1 MCDNPECKGDD
12 IVTYELLQDFCEQDT
27 FCVGSFEDKNF
38 NGQGMLSQSLR
49 YINGLDGKVS
59 HMTIESGGSYT
70 GGGTSCFPGSSEVL
84 KLSPTSDKWAY
95 ARMDSIKIGDIV
107 LGSDANGQ
115 VSPSKVLSLPHGANK
130 DAATFVE
137 IKTDIHKS
145 MKATPAHLV
154 MVCDECDLCVKPAL
168 QSAGSVK
175 VGFCVLTVDV
185 SDLLNVNVK
194 EHKLKPTHVIDVTE
208 VADFGLYTLVTENE
222 YLLVNNFFVSPFE
235 YSHIIPAYY
244 HATRLA
250 LNSVAEN
257 VMNRL
262 F

>member
-1 MCDNPECKGDD
+1 
-12 IVTYELLQDFCEQDT
+12 
-27 FCVGSFEDKNF
+27 
-38 NGQGMLSQSLR
+38 MLSQSLS

-154 MVCDECDLCVKPAL
+154 MVCDECELCVKPAL